1 MKVGKNRAN
10 NGMKKTSSINSHSNA
25 GPGSSKNSQNGD
37 LMNSISVLTAERLTQ
52 WQNDHSDKQNRDK
65 SVSLGDRESY
75 YEGFDTTNLQKVGKE
90 KSSRSPFRRL
100 VCNDEN

>member
-1 MKVGKNRAN
+1 M
-10 NGMKKTSSINSHSNA
+10 
-25 GPGSSKNSQNGD
+25 GSYEFYFCTNCWTFDTVTK
-37 LMNSISVLTAERLTQ
+37 
-52 WQNDHSDKQNRDK
+52 WYHSDKQNRDK